1 MFRITLTLALSVCL
15 LTPAV
20 SRAQGSPH
28 QNEPD
33 TIIDSKTSREVIDGV
48 LKVLDDAYVFPETAK
63 KMVAEIRGRL
73 ERKEYDSITS
83 ARELARTLTDDM
95 QRVSK
100 DKHLGVFYS
109 HDASLEGPAEK
120 APGREARERRA
131 RGEASNF
138 GFEKAERLD
147 GNIGYLDLRG
157 FHRAEF
163 GGDTATAAMT
173 FLANTDALI
182 IDLRENGGGSPSMV
196 SLISSYLFGPEP
208 VHLFDLYSR
217 PDNSTHQWWSLPCVP
232 GKRYGDKPVYVL
244 TSRRTFSAGEGFAYI
259 LQVLKRATII
269 GEPTGGGAHVG
280 RSQRIHD
287 HFEVSVP
294 TGRAISP
301 ITRTNWEGTGVL
313 PDVSVPA
320 ELALKTAHLAALT
333 KLHDDSARRKDAKA
347 KIDASRVD
355 QLSKAIE
362 KLRTD
367 PDVGSARVR
376 PPPWARRLRIGGS
389 SPAARRG
396 PLGTGRAAGRT
407 PSARASSRFGRGDHR
422 PPVSRIQQPAP
433 SGRQKAELSLRR
445 FSVPLLI
452 LLANSACSYPAR
464 ASRAN
469 RETRVFAAGPPPAR
483 PPTATD
489 SSPPP

>member
-1 MFRITLTLALSVCL
+1 MFRSTLTLALSLYL
-15 LTPAV
+15 LSPTA
-20 SRAQGSPH
+20 SRAHGSPH

-33 TIIDSKTSREVIDGV
+33 MIIDSKTSHEVIDGV
-48 LKVLDDAYVFPETAK
+48 LKFLKNAYVFPETAK
-63 KMVAEIRGRL
+63 KMIAEIGGRL

-83 ARELARTLTDDM
+83 AKELARILTDDM

-100 DKHLGVFYS
+100 DKHVGVIYL
-109 HDASLEGPAEK
+109 HDPSPEQPAEE
-120 APGREARERRA
+120 ARNREAREHRA

-138 GFEKAERLD
+138 GFEKVERLE

-163 GGDTATAAMT
+163 GGDIATAAMT

-182 IDLRENGGGSPSMV
+182 IDLRENGGGAPSMV

-217 PDNSTHQWWSLPCVP
+217 PDDSTRQWWSLPYVP
-232 GKRYGDKPVYVL
+232 GRRYADKPVYVL

-259 LQVLKRATII
+259 LQTLKRATII

-280 RSQRIHD
+280 RSQRIND

-301 ITRTNWEGTGVL
+301 ITKTNWEGTGVL
-313 PDVSVPA
+313 PDVSVPS
-320 ELALKTAHLAALT
+320 ELALNTAHLAALT
-333 KLHDDSARRKDAKA
+333 KLRDDIAARNKDSKA
-347 KIDASRVD
+347 KIDTSHVD

-367 PDVGSARVR
+367 PDAVSPRAVPRR
-376 PPPWARRLRIGGS
+376 PP
-389 SPAARRG
+389 
-396 PLGTGRAAGRT
+396 GR
-407 PSARASSRFGRGDHR
+407 
-422 PPVSRIQQPAP
+422 
-433 SGRQKAELSLRR
+433 
-445 FSVPLLI
+445 
-452 LLANSACSYPAR
+452 
-464 ASRAN
+464 
-469 RETRVFAAGPPPAR
+469 
-483 PPTATD
+483 
-489 SSPPP
+489 